1 MADLNRAFT
10 VDANGIALGD
20 GTPGTIQAAIFNGSI
35 DPSVTGQAAPVGSI
49 FLRSDGVGFV
59 KKDAADTDWVPF
71 STTDQNSGLLGLG
84 DWRFSTNITPPPAD
98 KGFRF
103 NDIDPAS
110 ATKLYIDYDNQAGID
125 MTAFIQEITVGSV
138 VYLQQFDDATIGLVA
153 EVTGNT
159 DQTTY
164 AELDLGN
171 VAVTGILVN
180 NKTFIAVV
188 AYSGSGLPD
197 PGSSGIVVRTALNTT
212 IARTIAEGTVRIEVT
227 NGDGV
232 AGNPTI
238 DAREMRF
245 ANLLAFAAAH
255 G

>member
-10 VDANGIALGD
+10 VDENGIVVGD
-20 GTPGTIQAAIFNGSI
+20 GANAGVQTAILNGSI

-49 FLRSDGVGFV
+49 FLRSDGVTYI

-84 DWRFSTNITPPPAD
+84 DWRFSNITTPPPAD
-98 KGFRF
+98 KGFRL
-103 NDIDPAS
+103 DAVLPAN
-110 ATKLYIDYDNQAGID
+110 ATKLYIDYDNQASTD
-125 MTAFIQEITVGSV
+125 MTVFIQEITAGSV

-164 AELDLGN
+164 AELDLGAI
-171 VAVTGILVN
+171 AVTGTFVN
-180 NKTFIAVV
+180 NKKFIVVV

-212 IARTIAEGTVRIEVT
+212 VARTIAEGTVRIEVT